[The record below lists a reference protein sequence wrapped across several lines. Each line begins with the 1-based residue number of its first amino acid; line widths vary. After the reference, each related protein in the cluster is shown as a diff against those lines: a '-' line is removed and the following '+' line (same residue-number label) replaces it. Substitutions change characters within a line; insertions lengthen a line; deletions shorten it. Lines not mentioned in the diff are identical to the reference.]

1 MGTFVDPAFV
11 YYSYQLLLVGDNQKF
26 AVSITSDTYIYI
38 YIYLGIYILP
48 DTRAG
53 RCLGPEGNGVS
64 SREKGEGGPGPPG
77 GEGDKQSTP
86 SEEGGNMEKE
96 EEGRTSQ
103 A

>member
-1 MGTFVDPAFV
+1 MQFP
-11 YYSYQLLLVGDNQKF
+11 LLL
-26 AVSITSDTYIYI
+26 IPIYTYIYI
-38 YIYLGIYILP
+38 HIYLGIYILP

-64 SREKGEGGPGPPG
+64 SREKGEKGPGPPG
-77 GEGDKQSTP
+77 GDKQSTP

>member
-1 MGTFVDPAFV
+1 MSLKTSGIVILFNSSLV
-11 YYSYQLLLVGDNQKF
+11 LLV
-26 AVSITSDTYIYI
+26 
-38 YIYLGIYILP
+38 P

-53 RCLGPEGNGVS
+53 RYLGPEGNRVS
-64 SREKGEGGPGPPG
+64 SREGGEGGSGPSD
-77 GEGDKQSTP
+77 GERDKQSTP